1 MLRKEPELNDDFL
14 QRTAL
19 EGWTLSPWMESGVF
33 RNPEQEDALNKNKR
47 LEESKVCAEN
57 DKQAAV
63 SGALMGR
70 YGGRRHGKERRTA
83 MTNLSREFLSDQAVC
98 THHRPWLRKRRTL
111 CVCRHSTLQF
121 TTITL
126 LVVFG

>member
-19 EGWTLSPWMESGVF
+19 EGWMLSPWMDSRVF
-33 RNPEQEDALNKNKR
+33 RNPEQEDELNKNKR
-47 LEESKVCAEN
+47 LKENKVCAEN

-70 YGGRRHGKERRTA
+70 YGEGLGMGKRGGR
-83 MTNLSREFLSDQAVC
+83 
-98 THHRPWLRKRRTL
+98 P
-111 CVCRHSTLQF
+111 
-121 TTITL
+121 
-126 LVVFG
+126 